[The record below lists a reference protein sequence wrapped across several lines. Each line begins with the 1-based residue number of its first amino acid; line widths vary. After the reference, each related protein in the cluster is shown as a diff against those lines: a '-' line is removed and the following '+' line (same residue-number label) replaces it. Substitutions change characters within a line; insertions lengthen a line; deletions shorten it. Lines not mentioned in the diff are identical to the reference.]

1 MLKRSVFFLLA
12 IALIVTMIPCTVF
25 AAGEPEIYKDSV
37 TVRVGNT
44 VKVDFTY
51 GYTSTFANLVVSN
64 AGVEASLAGDTIYI
78 TGIEEGL
85 SYVSLTFNDGTMDS
99 IAVNVVG
106 KYDNIA
112 DDNTMEIKKG
122 STKNLSIDLELF
134 DANYATVS
142 YDTTVL
148 TVNKSRFTSS
158 GTLKVT
164 GKNYGDSILKI
175 TYSTGETEVYQ
186 VNVVSSYSSS
196 EDGGYNVEVLLD
208 VEESFNYYI
217 DLNEYDADKATVYY
231 NSSYIRVNKS
241 SFYYSGYLT
250 LTARKEGENVVR
262 VVYDTGDVDYIRVV
276 CEDYQKDE
284 TDISY
289 VSVESIE
296 VEKGESLYFYV
307 YLGDSASSAT
317 LSMSSYYASLSSTTL
332 YSSGSV
338 KVTGNYTGT
347 TELKVSFSDGT
358 RVYIPV
364 TVTEPNYLA
373 PTAEI
378 EKSTLLLNE
387 TVELELFMGSKNTYA
402 NITVDEPKKI
412 ALDVNNFS
420 TYRTTYTV
428 NSNKNG
434 TVIVKVT
441 AKDLSEG
448 TYITVKYPE
457 GKTYKIMLSVIDLVK
472 VEGTDR
478 MGKNFYLRKG
488 ISVNQKVLD
497 EGYIM
502 GYGNGLFG
510 TLNNIT
516 RQEFAVILSRI
527 LDYNVP
533 VTSDDYAFDV
543 TADWAKDNVA
553 ELVAMGVVDNN
564 IPFRPTDY
572 ITRYEVA
579 DMLYRAVSL
588 DDYSSSCPLADVNP
602 TTVLGEKVA
611 KCWTAGLIEGY
622 DNGTFGGNNNI
633 TRAEAVTLINRIFY
647 KDMTT
652 TKVNRFSD
660 VSPDYWAYAYIL
672 KATKQ

>member
-1 MLKRSVFFLLA
+1 MLKRGVIFLLA
-12 IALIVTMIPCTVF
+12 VVMIVTMIPFTVF
-25 AAGEPEIYKDSV
+25 AANEPEIYKDSV

-51 GYTSTFANLVVSN
+51 GTTSTFANLVVSN
-64 AGVEASLAGDTIYI
+64 TGIDATMTGETIYI
-78 TGIEEGL
+78 TGVQEGL
-85 SYVSLTFNDGTMDS
+85 SYVTLTFNDGTMDS
-99 IAVNVVG
+99 IAVHVVG

-122 STKNLSIDLELF
+122 STKNFSIDLELF
-134 DANYATVS
+134 DANYATIS

-148 TVNKSRFTSS
+148 TINKNRFTSS

-164 GKNYGDSILKI
+164 GKDYGDSILRI
-175 TYSTGETEVYQ
+175 TYSTGEVETYQ
-186 VNVVSSYSSS
+186 IHVVSSYSSS
-196 EDGGYNVEVLLD
+196 EDGAYNAEVLLD
-208 VEESFNYYI
+208 VEESFNYYV
-217 DLNEYDADKATVYY
+217 DLNEFDADKATVYY
-231 NSSYIRVNKS
+231 SSSHVRINKS
-241 SFYYSGYLT
+241 SFTYSGYLT
-250 LTARKEGENVVR
+250 LTARKEGESDVR
-262 VVYDTGDVDYIRVV
+262 IVYDTGDVEYIRVV
-276 CEDYQKDE
+276 CEDYSQDND
-284 TDISY
+284 DISY
-289 VSVESIE
+289 VSVDSIE
-296 VEKGESLYFYV
+296 IEKGESLYFYV
-307 YLGDSASSAT
+307 YLGDGASSAS
-317 LSMSSYYASLSSTTL
+317 LSMGSYYASLSSTTM

-338 KVTGNYTGT
+338 KVTGNYVGT
-347 TELKVSFSDGT
+347 TELKVSFTDGT

-373 PTAEI
+373 GTAEI
-378 EKSTLLLNE
+378 EKNILLLNE
-387 TVELELFMGSKNTYA
+387 SVELELFMGSNNTYVT
-402 NITVDEPKKI
+402 ITVDEPKKI
-412 ALDVNNFS
+412 ALDVSNYS
-420 TYRTTYTV
+420 TYRTSYTI
-428 NSNKNG
+428 NSSKNS
-434 TVIVKVT
+434 TVKVKVT

-472 VEGTDR
+472 VEGTDK

-533 VTSDDYAFDV
+533 VTSDNYAFDV
-543 TADWAKDNVA
+543 TADWSKDCVA
-553 ELVAMGVVDNN
+553 ELVAMGIVDNN
-564 IPFRPTDY
+564 IAFRPTDY

-588 DDYSSSCPLADVNP
+588 DNYTVSCPLTDVNP

-611 KCWTAGLIEGY
+611 RCWTAGLIAGY

-647 KDMTT
+647 KDMSTN
-652 TKVNRFSD
+652 KVNHFSD

>member
-1 MLKRSVFFLLA
+1 MLKKGLFFLLA
-12 IALIVTMIPCTVF
+12 IAMIVTMIPCTIF

-51 GYTSTFANLVVSN
+51 GYTSTFANLIVSN
-64 AGVEASLAGDTIYI
+64 TGIDASMTGETIYI
-78 TGIEEGL
+78 TGHQEGL
-85 SYVSLTFNDGTMDS
+85 SYVTLMFNDGTTDS

-112 DDNTMEIKKG
+112 DDNTMEVKKG
-122 STKNLSIDLELF
+122 STKNLSIDLDLY
-134 DANYATVS
+134 DAKYATIS

-148 TVNKSRFTSS
+148 TVNSTRFTSS

-164 GKNYGDSILKI
+164 GKNYGDSILRI

-186 VNVVSSYSSS
+186 VTVVSNYTDSS
-196 EDGGYNVEVLLD
+196 DYDTEVLLD
-208 VEESFNYYI
+208 VDESFNYYV
-217 DLNEYDADKATVYY
+217 DLSDYDADKATVYY
-231 NSSYIRVNKS
+231 TSSYVKVNKS
-241 SFYYSGYLT
+241 SFTYSGYLT
-250 LTARKEGENVVR
+250 LTARKEGESVVR
-262 VVYDTGDVDYIRVV
+262 VVYDTGDVEYIRVV
-276 CEDYQKDE
+276 CQELVSEND
-284 TDISY
+284 DISY
-289 VSVESIE
+289 VSVDSIE
-296 VEKGESLYFYV
+296 IEKGESSYFYV

-332 YSSGSV
+332 YTSGSV
-338 KVTGNYTGT
+338 KITGNYVGT
-347 TELKVSFSDGT
+347 TELKVSFTDGT

-373 PTAEI
+373 GTAEI

-402 NITVDEPKKI
+402 TITVDEPKKI
-412 ALDVNNFS
+412 ALGVSDYS
-420 TYRTTYTV
+420 IYRTSYTI
-428 NSNKNG
+428 NSSKNA
-434 TVIVKVT
+434 TVKVKIT
-441 AKDLSEG
+441 AKDLSDG

-472 VEGTDR
+472 VEGTDK

-488 ISVNQKVLD
+488 ITVNQKVLD

-527 LDYNVP
+527 LDYNQP

-543 TADWAKDNVA
+543 TADWSKDCVA
-553 ELVAMGVVDNN
+553 ELVAMGIVDNN
-564 IPFRPTDY
+564 IAFRPTDY

-579 DMLYRAVSL
+579 DMLYKAVSL
-588 DDYSSSCPLADVNP
+588 DGYSSACSLTDINP

-611 KCWTAGLIEGY
+611 KCWSAGLIAGY

-652 TKVNRFSD
+652 NKVNCFSD
-660 VSPDYWAYAYIL
+660 VSPDYWAYSYIL

>member
-1 MLKRSVFFLLA
+1 MLKKGLFFLLA
-12 IALIVTMIPCTVF
+12 IAMIVTMIPCTIF

-51 GYTSTFANLVVSN
+51 GYTSTFANLIVSN
-64 AGVEASLAGDTIYI
+64 TGIDASMTGETIYI
-78 TGIEEGL
+78 TGHQEGL
-85 SYVSLTFNDGTMDS
+85 SYVTLMFNDGTTDS

-112 DDNTMEIKKG
+112 DDNTMEVKKG
-122 STKNLSIDLELF
+122 STKNLSIDLDLY
-134 DANYATVS
+134 DAKYATIS

-148 TVNKSRFTSS
+148 TVNSTRFTSS

-164 GKNYGDSILKI
+164 GKNYGDSILRI

-186 VNVVSSYSSS
+186 VTVVSNYTDSS
-196 EDGGYNVEVLLD
+196 DYDTEVLLD
-208 VEESFNYYI
+208 VDESFNYYV
-217 DLNEYDADKATVYY
+217 DLSDYDADKATVYY
-231 NSSYIRVNKS
+231 TSSYVKVNKS
-241 SFYYSGYLT
+241 SFTYSGYLT
-250 LTARKEGENVVR
+250 LTARKEGESVVR
-262 VVYDTGDVDYIRVV
+262 VVYDTGDVEYIRVV
-276 CEDYQKDE
+276 CQELVSEND
-284 TDISY
+284 DISY
-289 VSVESIE
+289 VSVDSIE
-296 VEKGESLYFYV
+296 IEKGESTYFYV

-317 LSMSSYYASLSSTTL
+317 LSMSSYYASLSSTSL
-332 YSSGSV
+332 YTSGSV
-338 KVTGNYTGT
+338 KITGNYVGT
-347 TELKVSFSDGT
+347 TELKVSFTDGT

-373 PTAEI
+373 GTAEI

-402 NITVDEPKKI
+402 TITVDEPKKI
-412 ALDVNNFS
+412 ALGVSDYS
-420 TYRTTYTV
+420 IYRTSYTI
-428 NSNKNG
+428 NSSKNA
-434 TVIVKVT
+434 TVKVKIT
-441 AKDLSEG
+441 AKDLSDG

-472 VEGTDR
+472 VEGTDK

-488 ISVNQKVLD
+488 ITVNQKVLD

-527 LDYNVP
+527 LDYNQP

-543 TADWAKDNVA
+543 TADWSKDCVA
-553 ELVAMGVVDNN
+553 ELVAMGIVDNN
-564 IPFRPTDY
+564 IAFRPTDY

-579 DMLYRAVSL
+579 DMLYKAVSL
-588 DDYSSSCPLADVNP
+588 DGYSSACSLTDINP

-611 KCWTAGLIEGY
+611 KCWSAGLIAGY

-652 TKVNRFSD
+652 NKVNCFSD
-660 VSPDYWAYAYIL
+660 VSPDYWAYSYIL